1 MEWTIV
7 GANFLYAL
15 LGVIL
20 MFISYRAIDKMTPE
34 VNFAEELRKGNVAV
48 GIFIAALF
56 LAIALIIGRALN

>member
-34 VNFAEELRKGNVAV
+34 VNFAEELRKGNLAV